1 MDSGLGSVRRAIS
14 ASFGR
19 RPRFGLPTQVQ
30 RDVAETLS
38 VVGTKLLSFYHD
50 DPFERDVGNIV
61 QAVFFQFV
69 HNTRQRGKALL
80 GALVAALVA

>member
-1 MDSGLGSVRRAIS
+1 VDSGLGSVRWAIS

-38 VVGTKLLSFYHD
+38 VVWTKLLSFYRD
-50 DPFERDVGNIV
+50 DPFEHGVGNIV
-61 QAVFFQFV
+61 QAVEAKLACNV
-69 HNTRQRGKALL
+69 INIMTGL
-80 GALVAALVA
+80 GMPVSYRVA

>member
-1 MDSGLGSVRRAIS
+1 MIGTNCSSVLIRHWALSRVVSNETWVDSGLDSVRRAIS

-38 VVGTKLLSFYHD
+38 VVGTKLLSFYRD
-50 DPFERDVGNIV
+50 DPFERGVGNIV
-61 QAVFFQFV
+61 
-69 HNTRQRGKALL
+69 
-80 GALVAALVA
+80 

>member
-1 MDSGLGSVRRAIS
+1 MGAEPGCLERDLGGQWGLDFVRRAIS

-38 VVGTKLLSFYHD
+38 VVGTKLLSFYREGLPSDWGSGSH
-50 DPFERDVGNIV
+50 G
-61 QAVFFQFV
+61 Q
-69 HNTRQRGKALL
+69 L
-80 GALVAALVA
+80 